1 MKITRSIK
9 TATLVILLVLSVFL
23 AYSYAAVTQIV
34 GTAVQQS
41 GIWNNVKD
49 AATGDN
55 LTTGVPVS
63 GLYAFDG
70 TNWDRIR
77 GSIAN
82 GLLVDVSRVTGTV
95 TISGATTPADGFANP
110 TNAVTS
116 FGLMGMWNG
125 ASWDRLRG
133 DIANGLDVD
142 VTRLP
147 NTAADNSANST
158 AKLPVLSARANA
170 AAPAWTEG
178 NQVPLSVDLTG
189 ALRVSTGA
197 TTLPTTFTHAQVAVT
212 AVATLITASDASRLS
227 AVIRNIGANPAYIG
241 STVGVT
247 TANGFLLYPN
257 ESLTLDKN
265 TGDIYAICGAA
276 LTTTIAYVKE

>member
-9 TATLVILLVLSVFL
+9 TATLAILLVLSVFL

-41 GIWNNVKD
+41 GMWNNVKD

-95 TISGATTPADGFANP
+95 TISGNTTPADGFANP

-147 NTAADNSANST
+147 NTAFDNSANST

-170 AAPAWTEG
+170 AVPVWTEG
-178 NQVPLSVDLTG
+178 NQVPLSVDLSG
-189 ALRVSTGA
+189 ALRVSGSSP
-197 TTLPTTFTHAQVAVT
+197 LPATFTHAQIGVT
-212 AVATLITASDASRLS
+212 STATLITASDTARLS
-227 AVIRNIGANPAYIG
+227 AVIRNIGANPVYIG
-241 STVGVT
+241 STSGVT
-247 TANGFLLYPN
+247 TTNGFLLYPN

-265 TGDIYAICGAA
+265 TGAVFGICVTGQ
-276 LTTTIAYVKE
+276 TTTVAFIKE